1 MARPKKYK
9 IKLTDDEL
17 KEFKSVIRKNKTS
30 KTIRCRCQIIIDLDE
45 SHGKVLTHEQ
55 SAKSNGVCLATV
67 TNTVKKYF
75 EGGID
80 AVTEFKRNVN
90 SDNAR
95 RVLDGRAEARII
107 ELACGPVP
115 EGHSRWTIRLLEEKS
130 KIVLDTP
137 VSREAIRRALKKNKL
152 RPHKNDYW
160 CIPKKDD
167 AEFIACMED
176 VLDVYE
182 LPYNPERPVVCM
194 DEKPYQLLGDAR
206 KPLPMRPGDNQKT
219 DSEYVRNGTCSIFAF
234 VEPLGGTHHVSVREQ
249 RTAFDWAEEIKYLV
263 DVMYP
268 DAEKVILVMDN
279 LNTHKTASLYK
290 RYPADEARRII
301 KRLEIHYTPK
311 HGSWLDIAEI
321 ELNVMTRQCLSRR
334 IENIA
339 KLRGELAAW
348 EVERNTV
355 AAKVNWQFRTA
366 DARVKLSSLYPMFTT
381 ASE

>member
-17 KEFKSVIRKNKTS
+17 KELKSVIRKNKTS

-115 EGHSRWTIRLLEEKS
+115 EGHSRWTILLLEEKA

-137 VSREAIRRALKKNKL
+137 VSREAIRRTLKAKVVLDTPIGKNAIGRALKKTNFDLTKTTTGAS
-152 RPHKNDYW
+152 PQ
-160 CIPKKDD
+160 KK
-167 AEFIACMED
+167 M
-176 VLDVYE
+176 
-182 LPYNPERPVVCM
+182 
-194 DEKPYQLLGDAR
+194 Q
-206 KPLPMRPGDNQKT
+206 
-219 DSEYVRNGTCSIFAF
+219 
-234 VEPLGGTHHVSVREQ
+234 
-249 RTAFDWAEEIKYLV
+249 
-263 DVMYP
+263 
-268 DAEKVILVMDN
+268 N
-279 LNTHKTASLYK
+279 L
-290 RYPADEARRII
+290 
-301 KRLEIHYTPK
+301 
-311 HGSWLDIAEI
+311 
-321 ELNVMTRQCLSRR
+321 
-334 IENIA
+334 
-339 KLRGELAAW
+339 
-348 EVERNTV
+348 
-355 AAKVNWQFRTA
+355 
-366 DARVKLSSLYPMFTT
+366 
-381 ASE
+381 